1 MIYSIIGQSGSGK
14 TTMGKKLHKFL
25 TTERRNWRKD
35 VFHIDEDTLRFISGN
50 RSFTETGIEANIR
63 DAYLLAEY
71 LHVAGCDVV
80 ITIMSP
86 YVELRERLKDTV
98 GPDIQEIFLHTSDTE
113 RGTKKYKVP
122 NFEAPEISF
131 IDIDTTKKS
140 PDRSF
145 SKLIT
150 NLTKLDKL

>member
-1 MIYSIIGQSGSGK
+1 MVYSIIGQSGSGK

-35 VFHIDEDTLRFISGN
+35 VFHIDEDTLRLINGN
-50 RSFTETGIEANIR
+50 TNFTETGIRNNIR
-63 DAYLLAEY
+63 DAYFLAEY

-80 ITIMSP
+80 ISIMSP
-86 YVELRERLKDTV
+86 YVELREVLKDNI
-98 GPDIQEIFLHTSDTE
+98 GPDIQEVFLHTSDTE

-122 NFEAPEISF
+122 NFEHPEINF

-140 PDRSF
+140 PERSF

-150 NLTKLDKL
+150 NLNKLDKL